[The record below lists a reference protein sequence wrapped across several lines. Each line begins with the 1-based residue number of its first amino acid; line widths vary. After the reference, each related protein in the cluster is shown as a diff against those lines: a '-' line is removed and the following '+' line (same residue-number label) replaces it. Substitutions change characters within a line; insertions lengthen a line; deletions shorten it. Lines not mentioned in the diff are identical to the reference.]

1 MADAGGSRVCG
12 KTVLEEEEG
21 GERRRG
27 VLGGR
32 MKTSL
37 QRLDGLRPRLWTLHG
52 LECRVLCCVTEDGT
66 TESFSLSWEYFIP
79 LSGRVVKMRTLH

>member
-12 KTVLEEEEG
+12 KTVLEEEG

-32 MKTSL
+32 MKTSSEIGL
-37 QRLDGLRPRLWTLHG
+37 FEAKTLDTPW
-52 LECRVLCCVTEDGT
+52 C
-66 TESFSLSWEYFIP
+66 
-79 LSGRVVKMRTLH
+79 

>member
-32 MKTSL
+32 MKTSSEIGWFEAKT
-37 QRLDGLRPRLWTLHG
+37 LDTPW
-52 LECRVLCCVTEDGT
+52 
-66 TESFSLSWEYFIP
+66 S
-79 LSGRVVKMRTLH
+79 